1 MLGFCFLFFWCL
13 SGFGASSFFLVPA
26 NVWWLW
32 SLKTLAGTKKNQAQS
47 HKTLAGTK
55 KNKKTQSQRLL
66 RTLDPHRLEIC
77 VFFVFFGACQCFVRL
92 CLVFFCVCA
101 GLMSLLGVEKERQY
115 LHCLLCSFSFKNHV
129 PMVPKTVGKSCFA
142 KWPFRS
148 SLAVLGWFQIY
159 TPYWPLYQK
168 ILIVHA

>member
-1 MLGFCFLFFWCL
+1 MFGGFDL
-13 SGFGASSFFLVPA
+13 SKH
-26 NVWWLW
+26 W
-32 SLKTLAGTKKNQAQS
+32 QAQ
-47 HKTLAGTK
+47 K
-55 KNKKTQSQRLL
+55 KPSTISQNIGRHQKKQKKTQSQRLL

-148 SLAVLGWFQIY
+148 SLAVLG
-159 TPYWPLYQK
+159 
-168 ILIVHA
+168 